1 MIAVEAVNLGKQYR
15 RYDAERP
22 WTLHEFLTVV
32 SSATGT
38 WNERGACGRVSFEI
52 EEGHA
57 LGVVGRNGAGKSTL
71 LRLLSKVLIPDEGTV
86 NVRGRLG
93 GLLELT
99 AGFHPDLTGRE
110 NAMIGGVLRGL
121 TRSEVRQT
129 STRLSRLP
137 NSRTQSTGL
146 CALTAAACRCVWLSP
161 LPFIPA
167 RMYCS

>member
-22 WTLHEFLTVV
+22 WTLHEFLTNGLLRHREV
-32 SSATGT
+32 
-38 WNERGACGRVSFEI
+38 ERAWGLRGVSFEI

-71 LRLLSKVLIPDEGTV
+71 LRLLSKVLIPDEGSV
-86 NVRGRLG
+86 DIRGRLG

-110 NAMIGGVLRGL
+110 
-121 TRSEVRQT
+121 
-129 STRLSRLP
+129 
-137 NSRTQSTGL
+137 
-146 CALTAAACRCVWLSP
+146 
-161 LPFIPA
+161 
-167 RMYCS
+167 